1 MKAGILPRMFFRL
14 ALIVALASSST
25 SLLAQDVG
33 LVGPL
38 RIRDVSPLSLFR
50 LDMPPAH
57 GVNAIERGW
66 GVELG
71 YTHSNLYLLSETAE
85 AWLQQR
91 GVRENL
97 SLAEAEELLEEP
109 GDVFLFDGE
118 VSVLNLTAGYA
129 FSPRWQAMVTVPY
142 HSYGGGLLDRPIE
155 NFHEAVGLGHDGRPY
170 LPRNSIHVVAR
181 LGDQRQVIVTD
192 DGSSGL
198 GDAVL
203 TVRYNRQLSEKLFG
217 VLEGAARVPTGKQH
231 LYFSKEDPEFGI
243 QTSLQYQKGIHGYY
257 ASFSY
262 IWVADE
268 PFFPDV
274 SNTPTLMLGWERR
287 LSGGPTSLLV
297 QGTSSQN
304 TIRGV
309 ERSDLTK
316 ARMQVS
322 VGLRRQMGRV
332 STSIAVTENII
343 HLNNTPDVGLHFGI
357 AWILPQ

>member
-1 MKAGILPRMFFRL
+1 MLARL
-14 ALIVALASSST
+14 ALIVALAASAPWP
-25 SLLAQDVG
+25 LLAQDLG

-66 GVELG
+66 GIELG
-71 YTHSNLYLLSETAE
+71 YVHSNLYLVSKTAE

-91 GVRENL
+91 GRREHL
-97 SLAEAEELLEEP
+97 TQAEAEALLEES

-118 VSVLNLTAGYA
+118 VSVVNMTVGYA

-142 HSYGGGLLDRPIE
+142 HSYGGGFLDRPIE

-170 LPRNSIHVVAR
+170 LPPNSIHVVAR
-181 LGDQRQVIVTD
+181 LGDQQQVIVTD

-203 TVRYNRQLSEKLFG
+203 TLRYNRELSENFFG
-217 VLEGAARVPTGKQH
+217 VLEGAARLPTGKEH
-231 LYFSKEDPEFGI
+231 LYFSKDDPEFGL

-257 ASFSY
+257 ASLSY

-268 PFFPDV
+268 PFFPEV
-274 SNTPTLMLGWERR
+274 SDTPTLMLGFERR
-287 LSGGPTSLLV
+287 LSDAVTSVLL
-297 QGTSSQN
+297 QGTWSQS

-322 VGLRRQMGRV
+322 LGLRRQIGRF
-332 STSIAVTENII
+332 STSIALTENII
-343 HLNNTPDVGLHFGI
+343 HLNNTPDIGIHVGM
-357 AWILPQ
+357 AWILPD

>member
-1 MKAGILPRMFFRL
+1 MLVRL
-14 ALIVALASSST
+14 ALIVALASTSS
-25 SLLAQDVG
+25 SLLAEDVA

-66 GVELG
+66 GFELG
-71 YTHSNLYLLSETAE
+71 HTHSNLYLLSKTAE
-85 AWLQQR
+85 TWLQQR
-91 GVRENL
+91 GLRENL

-118 VSVLNLTAGYA
+118 VSVLNVTAGYA

-170 LPRNSIHVVAR
+170 LPRNSVHVVAR
-181 LGDQRQVIVTD
+181 LGEQQQVIVTD

-203 TVRYNRQLSEKLFG
+203 TVRYNRELAEKLFG
-217 VLEGAARVPTGKQH
+217 VLEGAARLPTGKQH
-231 LYFSKEDPEFGI
+231 LYFSKQDPEFGI

-257 ASFSY
+257 ASLSY

-274 SNTPTLMLGWERR
+274 SDTPTLMLGFERR
-287 LSGGPTSLLV
+287 LSDSMTSVLL
-297 QGTSSQN
+297 QGTWSQS

-322 VGLRRQMGRV
+322 LGLRRQIGRF
-332 STSIAVTENII
+332 STSIALTENIV
-343 HLNNTPDVGLHFGI
+343 HLNNTPDVGLHVGM
-357 AWILPQ
+357 AWILPE

>member
-1 MKAGILPRMFFRL
+1 MLVRL
-14 ALIVALASSST
+14 ALFVVLAASSS
-25 SLLAQDVG
+25 SLLAEDLG

-38 RIRDVSPLSLFR
+38 RLRDVSPLSLFR

-57 GVNAIERGW
+57 GVNAIEQGW
-66 GVELG
+66 GLELG
-71 YTHSNLYLLSETAE
+71 YTHSNLYLLSKTAE

-91 GVRENL
+91 GRRENL

-118 VSVLNLTAGYA
+118 VSVLNLTVGYA
-129 FSPRWQAMVTVPY
+129 LSPRWQAMVTVPY

-203 TVRYNRQLSEKLFG
+203 TVRYNRELSEKLFG
-217 VLEGAARVPTGKQH
+217 VVEGAARMPTGKQH

-243 QTSLQYQKGIHGYY
+243 QSSLQYQKGIHGYY
-257 ASFSY
+257 ASLSY

-268 PFFPDV
+268 PFFPEV
-274 SNTPTLMLGWERR
+274 SDTPTLMLGFERR
-287 LSGGPTSLLV
+287 LSGTTALLL
-297 QGTSSQN
+297 QGTWSQS
-304 TIRGV
+304 TIREV
-309 ERSDLTK
+309 EQSDLTK

-322 VGLRRQMGRV
+322 IGLRRQVGRV
-332 STSIAVTENII
+332 STSIALTENII

-357 AWILPQ
+357 GWILPQ

>member
-1 MKAGILPRMFFRL
+1 MTARILPRMLVRL
-14 ALIVALASSST
+14 VLIVALASSS
-25 SLLAQDVG
+25 SSVLAQDVE

-71 YTHSNLYLLSETAE
+71 YTHSNLYLLSKTAE
-85 AWLQQR
+85 TWLQQR
-91 GVRENL
+91 GRRENL
-97 SLAEAEELLEEP
+97 SQAEAEELLDVP
-109 GDVFLFDGE
+109 GDVFLFDAE
-118 VSVLNLTAGYA
+118 VSVLNVTVGYA
-129 FSPRWQAMVTVPY
+129 FSPHWQAMVTVPY
-142 HSYGGGLLDRPIE
+142 HSYGGGLFDRPIE

-181 LGDQRQVIVTD
+181 LGDQRRAIVTD

-203 TVRYNRQLSEKLFG
+203 TVRYNRELSERLFG
-217 VLEGAARVPTGKQH
+217 VLEGAARLPTGKQH

-243 QTSLQYQKGIHGYY
+243 QTSLQYQKGVHGYY
-257 ASFSY
+257 ASLSY
-262 IWVADE
+262 IWVAEE
-268 PFFPDV
+268 PFFPGV
-274 SNTPTLMLGWERR
+274 SDTPTLMLGWERR
-287 LSGGPTSLLV
+287 LSGRPTSLLL
-297 QGTSSQN
+297 QGTWSQS

-309 ERSDLTK
+309 EQSDLTK
-316 ARMQVS
+316 ARMQIS
-322 VGLRRQMGRV
+322 VGLRRQVGRI

-357 AWILPQ
+357 AWILPE